1 MSLFHEFKQLFLQG
15 TGKTVMTLALI
26 LATLDQISAP
36 EESILD
42 TRSVMTPLSFNY
54 FPSKEYRIA
63 RNRASRSGKGKGK
76 TREITKSGFPSLLET
91 MIHYV
96 RAYPDGLDLQAREE
110 ELRDLHLWTPIS
122 LNTPFYYHYDIDI
135 PTQDRSRRKVPE
147 KAPRVMYLTSA
158 TIIIVPANLLGQ
170 WESEINK
177 HCESQLMLRV
187 LVIQKDIVLPN
198 AKVLATD
205 YDVSSPFNLIL

>member
-1 MSLFHEFKQLFLQG
+1 
-15 TGKTVMTLALI
+15 MTLALI

-42 TRSVMTPLSFNY
+42 TRPVMTSLAFNY
-54 FPSKEYRIA
+54 FPSEKYRIV
-63 RNRASRSGKGKGK
+63 RNRASRSGKVKSK
-76 TREITKSGFPSLLET
+76 VREIAKSGFPSLLET
-91 MIHYV
+91 MMHYV
-96 RAYPDGLDLQAREE
+96 RVFPEGLDLHDHED
-110 ELRDLHLWTPIS
+110 ELRDHHLWTPIS

-135 PTQDRSRRKVPE
+135 PTQNRSRRKVPD

-158 TIIIVPANLLGQ
+158 TIIIVPANLLSQ

-187 LVIQKDIVLPN
+187 LVIQKDNVLPD

-205 YDVSSPFNLIL
+205 YDVSSLFSLIS